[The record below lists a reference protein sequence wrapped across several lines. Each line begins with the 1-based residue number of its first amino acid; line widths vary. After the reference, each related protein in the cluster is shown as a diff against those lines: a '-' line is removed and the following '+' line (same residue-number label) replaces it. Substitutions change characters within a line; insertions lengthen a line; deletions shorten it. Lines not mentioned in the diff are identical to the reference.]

1 MVELLELLQNEEIS
15 SETLVKFY
23 CERAMISGHFYNC
36 ITDQCFVCR
45 PLSISLNKDS
55 RAGYQ
60 EEAIEAARQADAHL
74 RTTKTL
80 LGPLHG
86 IPVSIKDCFDM
97 KVRGTHPL
105 SFGCALT

>member
-1 MVELLELLQNEEIS
+1 VVELLELLQNEEIS